1 MLAGGINRGVGGARM
16 TIGRGDIDDGL
27 AALSEHHP
35 QLMLH
40 AGERAEHIS
49 IECQGV
55 AVGGLLG
62 HRAGLAF
69 GAGAVD
75 GRIQTTEA
83 RDGLIHEV
91 AHIFFAAHVGMDELG
106 FGAEGAQ
113 FNG

>member
-1 MLAGGINRGVGGARM
+1 MLAGGINRRVGGARM
-16 TIGRGDIDDGL
+16 TIGRGDIDDGP

-62 HRAGLAF
+62 HRAGLTLGSRVVHSHIKPAKPF
-69 GAGAVD
+69 N
-75 GRIQTTEA
+75 R
-83 RDGLIHEV
+83 LI
-91 AHIFFAAHVGMDELG
+91 DE
-106 FGAEGAQ
+106 
-113 FNG
+113 